1 MQKALHLVIYLNMF
15 FLLCLESSC
24 LYSDYKGQFILI
36 NNSDKFINIVC
47 VKICGETIEVR
58 NIEPGA
64 EYKGVYN
71 VKSDSHYDV
80 TIWFASGEKLEKKLG
95 YVTHGFNYQHT
106 LTITEE
112 DISISDVKI
121 E

>member
-1 MQKALHLVIYLNMF
+1 MGLQVWKRHP
-15 FLLCLESSC
+15 LLCFYWLR
-24 LYSDYKGQFILI
+24 
-36 NNSDKFINIVC
+36 
-47 VKICGETIEVR
+47 IEVR

-80 TIWFASGEKLEKKLG
+80 TILFASGEKLEKKLG

-106 LTITEE
+106 LTITDK
-112 DISISDVKI
+112 DITINDVKI